1 VDWPSEPCSREAWT
15 DSQSPRIV
23 RIRTVGVR
31 WLWPAPAVPAAA
43 AAASKG
49 SGSWQELGQ
58 SLSGICASQRSAAS
72 FTAVTEPAASRMT
85 TPCPSVGRGPWE
97 CDREVVGPG

>member
-1 VDWPSEPCSREAWT
+1 VALAGPGGAGRGGCGE
-15 DSQSPRIV
+15 Q
-23 RIRTVGVR
+23 
-31 WLWPAPAVPAAA
+31 
-43 AAASKG
+43 G

-85 TPCPSVGRGPWE
+85 TLCPSVGRGPWE